1 MAIYNIDG
9 TSLSSANGI
18 DGSVLHRAYDISG
31 NTIFDGDPYVPELTF
46 LHSINMSTFNPNMV
60 VSPQGM
66 AIYGNYIAQYFTN
79 DDSLRLID
87 MRDWSIAG
95 AYALPEFLHGN
106 GLMFGKTVQPSG
118 FPLLYGSQ
126 FGESASVESRLIAI
140 ADIGL
145 SSYSIDEYY
154 DTPASAGYH
163 PQFVADWDNDKA
175 YTIGYAQPATGYG
188 QMTIAEYDISD
199 MSTII
204 SSWTVPYMGI
214 VQGST
219 FWNGYIVVIG
229 DSYDYSEIRVTF
241 INVTTQIK
249 TEYRFTK
256 KQNHDMEFQ
265 GVDVDGDHLVIS
277 SWIYDVDDNETLK
290 YWLYTMNLPE
300 PWQHIGE

>member
-1 MAIYNIDG
+1 MSIYSINGLQKDAAYNVVGNDLSVAYNVDG
-9 TSLSSANGI
+9 GEEYRP
-18 DGSVLHRAYDISG
+18 GPYD
-31 NTIFDGDPYVPELTF
+31 PRLTF
-46 LHSINMSTFNPNMV
+46 MHSINMSVFNPNKII
-60 VSPQGM
+60 SPQGM
-66 AIYGNYIAQYFTN
+66 AIYEDYIAQYFTN

-118 FPLLYGSQ
+118 FPILYGSQ

-140 ADIGL
+140 TDIGL
-145 SSYSIDEYY
+145 SSYSLDGYY
-154 DTPASAGYH
+154 DIPSSAGYH
-163 PQFVADWDNDKA
+163 PQFVADWDNDRA

-188 QMTIAEYDISD
+188 RMTIAEYDISD
-199 MSTII
+199 MTTII

-241 INVTTQIK
+241 IDVSTQIK

-277 SWIYDVDDNETLK
+277 SWIYDADDSRTLK
-290 YWLYTMNLPE
+290 YWLYAMNLPE